1 MEDWFLGPKDDR
13 TVLHK
18 ARELNKARGLTPFQR
33 FGTKNTSFVEA
44 MVYHNTMYKPDIA
57 RVEKERVTFV
67 DGTSMECDLIVFCTG
82 YAPIFPFLNEHH
94 PDLAAAGTKPRS
106 LFKRMVLPELG
117 TRAAWIGLVRPGF
130 GGIPPLA
137 EMQARYF
144 ALLVSGERV
153 LPSAAEMRQDIDHAA
168 RLDLE
173 QYPDDAGR
181 VNALTDHLRF
191 LDSMAT
197 VIGCQPPLRSLFL
210 TGPAT
215 WSKVLFGPLNGA
227 QYRLAGPG
235 AEPELA
241 REILSRVPTMPWPI
255 LAWEAAF
262 LFGSKLL
269 YLLGAGERF
278 KPIGV

>member
-1 MEDWFLGPKDDR
+1 M
-13 TVLHK
+13 
-18 ARELNKARGLTPFQR
+18 
-33 FGTKNTSFVEA
+33 
-44 MVYHNTMYKPDIA
+44 I
-57 RVEKERVTFV
+57 
-67 DGTSMECDLIVFCTG
+67 
-82 YAPIFPFLNEHH
+82 
-94 PDLAAAGTKPRS
+94 
-106 LFKRMVLPELG
+106 LPEFG

-153 LPSAAEMRQDIDHAA
+153 LPGAAQMRQDIEQAA
-168 RLDLE
+168 RLDCE

-197 VIGCQPPLRSLFL
+197 VIGCQPPLGKLFL
-210 TGPAT
+210 TEPAT
-215 WSKVLFGPLNGA
+215 WAKVLFGPLNGA

-241 REILSRVPTMPWPI
+241 REILSRVPTMPWPV

-262 LFGSKLL
+262 LSGAKLL